1 MDDFC
6 AEGNREGMRKVK
18 KGNDDIKEL
27 RKKRQG
33 KKKKYFSAFIRK
45 EGRQRRSLQ
54 GGQNKEGRKE
64 IIAGY
69 IQKERWFSVEGKQE
83 SGIIK

>member
-45 EGRQRRSLQ
+45 EGR
-54 GGQNKEGRKE
+54 
-64 IIAGY
+64 
-69 IQKERWFSVEGKQE
+69 
-83 SGIIK
+83 